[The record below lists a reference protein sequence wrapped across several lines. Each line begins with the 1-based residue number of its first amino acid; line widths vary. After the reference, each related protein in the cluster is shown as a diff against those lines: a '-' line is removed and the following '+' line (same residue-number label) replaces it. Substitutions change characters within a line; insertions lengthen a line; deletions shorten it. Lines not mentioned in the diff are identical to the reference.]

1 MTMSLLQIIVI
12 TSEVDFRVNVRDT
25 ISCPNSLFFPLTV
38 DEDLGKITTF
48 AFPAYSK
55 QILP

>member
-1 MTMSLLQIIVI
+1 MSLLQIIVI